1 MLSDEFSKQIRKP
14 KGFDKEI
21 VFITGQRGARK
32 ILCDGFTYICAKT
45 IKNRKYWVCAKQ
57 RSKNCKAR
65 LITDINESFFV
76 LRNSVHIHAPESSRY
91 DINEDK
97 DFVLPIDVDL

>member
-1 MLSDEFSKQIRKP
+1 MTKP
-14 KGFDKEI
+14 KPFDKEI

-32 ILCDGFTYICAKT
+32 ILCDGFTYICAKA

-65 LITDINESFFV
+65 LITDLDESFFM
-76 LRNSVHIHAPESSRY
+76 LRNWNHIHAPEKRNSQK
-91 DINEDK
+91 EK
-97 DFVLPIDVDL
+97 DLILPISVDL